1 MRIAVVANTAWY
13 LQNFRLNLA
22 LSLRAQG
29 HEVVFIS
36 PADRYV
42 AALEGAGFRHRAWQ
56 LASAGTHPLREL
68 ASVRQM
74 GRLLREEAVD
84 VVFSYTPKAN
94 IYGGLALPRRCRL
107 FVPNVSGLGRAF
119 VQPSWVTPIVK
130 QLYRLA
136 FRRAHR
142 VVFQNEDDR
151 GIFDAMGLVSRARSL
166 RVPGSG
172 VDLERFTPQPL
183 PAQAGSPRSTFL
195 FIGRLLRDKGAR
207 EFVEAARQLRGES
220 RAVRCLMLGSS
231 TSDNP
236 AAVSKD
242 ELGAW
247 LTEGVI
253 EHIEHCDD
261 VRPWITQ
268 ADCVVLPSYRE
279 GVPRSLLEAG
289 AMGRPLIASDA
300 PGCRDAV
307 RHEINGYLCEVR
319 SADALAAAM
328 RRFDDLPAGE
338 RAALATAS
346 RTLMSEVFDER
357 LVIRQYLDFASAAA
371 LPAGA

>member
-1 MRIAVVANTAWY
+1 
-13 LQNFRLNLA
+13 
-22 LSLRAQG
+22 
-29 HEVVFIS
+29 
-36 PADRYV
+36 
-42 AALEGAGFRHRAWQ
+42 
-56 LASAGTHPLREL
+56 
-68 ASVRQM
+68 
-74 GRLLREEAVD
+74 
-84 VVFSYTPKAN
+84 
-94 IYGGLALPRRCRL
+94 
-107 FVPNVSGLGRAF
+107 
-119 VQPSWVTPIVK
+119 
-130 QLYRLA
+130 
-136 FRRAHR
+136 
-142 VVFQNEDDR
+142 
-151 GIFDAMGLVSRARSL
+151 MGLVSRARSL

-207 EFVEAARQLRGES
+207 EFVEAARQLRGEG

-346 RTLMSEVFDER
+346 RSLMSEVFDER